1 MIRRKA
7 LACQCRAYCR
17 GTSVSLV
24 LCLRGTS
31 GVRTVLCIHSEIDET
46 ARVMTSETIT
56 RAQLLLQYYAA
67 LEELAEEA
75 RTRTPKTA
83 LPVACGETGFDGLRA
98 VESSAA

>member
-1 MIRRKA
+1 
-7 LACQCRAYCR
+7 
-17 GTSVSLV
+17 
-24 LCLRGTS
+24 
-31 GVRTVLCIHSEIDET
+31 
-46 ARVMTSETIT
+46 MTSETIT